1 MSLRLAHLGTWA
13 QPLEKDVCLCREGA
27 TVVLGQILSFLSR
40 GKVGS
45 RGLWSV
51 LLSLECVI

>member
-1 MSLRLAHLGTWA
+1 M
-13 QPLEKDVCLCREGA
+13 
-27 TVVLGQILSFLSR
+27 VVGGQSMSFLSR
-40 GKVGS
+40 GKVGC